1 MVSNQANRKEK
12 KGERTMRDGLNIP
25 EFVLTNQERR
35 KAEEQEKQARTEDF
49 IYCLP
54 TAIFLIAMAMVLF
67 YYMK

>member
-1 MVSNQANRKEK
+1 
-12 KGERTMRDGLNIP
+12 MRDGLNIP